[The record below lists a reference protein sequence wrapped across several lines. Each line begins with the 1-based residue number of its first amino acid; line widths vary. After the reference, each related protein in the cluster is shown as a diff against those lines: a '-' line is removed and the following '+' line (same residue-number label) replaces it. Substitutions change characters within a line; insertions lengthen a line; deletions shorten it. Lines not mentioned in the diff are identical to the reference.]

1 MYKDMWKQLMCYMIP
16 VIDHMF
22 KGVIFSLQLN
32 IGDNEVLINAWFG
45 PNLPLTLGISHS
57 NK

>member
-32 IGDNEVLINAWFG
+32 IGDNEVLMPDLVQIF
-45 PNLPLTLGISHS
+45 LSL
-57 NK
+57 